1 MYYDL
6 VIKNGKIVT
15 TKETIAADIGVKD
28 GKIITIGSIDG
39 VKAKEEYD
47 VGGKYVFPGFID
59 EHVHGRDPGLT
70 HKEDFYHLTKSAVAG
85 GITTVIE
92 MPNSVPPV
100 SDVDSFHSKAKI
112 LGEKSFVDFSLLGMV
127 LGDYNLKELSK
138 LADVGVVGFKLFWG
152 YALNPKTLELVY
164 NFSKD
169 DDVVMPPDD
178 GQIYDAFCE
187 IGKTGKAVC
196 IHAENSAVISRIGS
210 KESINKNKDY
220 KSFLK
225 SRPSFTEVL
234 TIQTGITI
242 ANAANAHLHVLHLAA
257 GEGVDLI
264 AEARNKGYKVTGE
277 TCPHYLKLTDED
289 YSRIGVNM
297 KIYPPIREKN
307 HQDRLWEGIQNKELQ
322 AIGSDHAP
330 HSEEEKVGDI
340 WSVPAGAAGVQT
352 IVPAMLDSVASGK
365 ISVNELAELLSE
377 NPARI
382 WGLYGK
388 KGVISIGADA
398 DFTIVDMDATT
409 TITKDGLFSK
419 GRITPYDGTT
429 FKGAA
434 IASFLRGTQVME
446 NGKPLNQPQGELVK
460 PISCSQHRW

>member
-15 TKETIAADIGVKD
+15 SKETIVADIGVKG
-28 GKIITIGSIDG
+28 GKIVTIGTMEG
-39 VKAKEEYD
+39 VEARQEYN
-47 VGGKYVFPGFID
+47 VGGNYVFPGFID

-70 HKEDFYHLTKSAVAG
+70 HKEDFYHLTKSAAAG
-85 GITTVIE
+85 GVTTVIE

-100 SDVDSFHSKAKI
+100 SDVDSFYLKAEI
-112 LGEKSFVDFSLLGMV
+112 LGKKSFVDFSLLGMV
-127 LGDYNLKELSK
+127 LGDFNIHELPK
-138 LADVGVVGFKLFWG
+138 LADAGVVGFKLFWG

-164 NFSKD
+164 NFSNN
-169 DDVVMPPDD
+169 DDVVLPPDD
-178 GQIYDAFCE
+178 GQIYEAFCE

-196 IHAENSAVISRIGS
+196 IHAENSAIISRLAS
-210 KESINKNKDY
+210 KKSINKNKDY

-225 SRPSFTEVL
+225 SRPSFTEAL

-242 ANAANAHLHVLHLAA
+242 AHAAKVHLHVLHIAA

-264 AEARNKGYKVTGE
+264 TEARNKGYKVTGE
-277 TCPHYLKLTDED
+277 TCPHYLNLTDED
-289 YSRIGVNM
+289 FEKIGVDM

-307 HQDRLWEGIQNKELQ
+307 HQDRLWKGLQNRELQ

-330 HSEEEKVGDI
+330 HLEEEKIGDI
-340 WSVPAGAAGVQT
+340 WTVPAGAAGVQT
-352 IVPAMLDSVASGK
+352 IVPAMLDSVVNGK
-365 ISVNELAELLSE
+365 LTVNELAALLSE

-382 WGLYGK
+382 WGIYGK

-398 DFTIVDMDATT
+398 DFTIVDLNAATT
-409 TITKDGLFSK
+409 VTKEGLYSKNKITL
-419 GRITPYDGTT
+419 YDGIS

-434 IASFLRGTQVME
+434 IASFLRGTQIME
-446 NGKPLNQPQGELVK
+446 NGIPLNQPGGELVK
-460 PISCSQHRW
+460 PVTDSQYRW